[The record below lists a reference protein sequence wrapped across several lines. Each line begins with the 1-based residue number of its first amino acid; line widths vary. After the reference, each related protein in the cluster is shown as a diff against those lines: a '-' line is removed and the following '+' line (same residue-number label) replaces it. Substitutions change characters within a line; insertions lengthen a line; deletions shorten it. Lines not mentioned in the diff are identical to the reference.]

1 MLMAPPATHLLH
13 LIFLLLTLI
22 SSYDG
27 TVSCKTVS
35 HLPGF
40 QGKLPFSLET
50 GYVSVGDS
58 EMFYYFVE
66 SEDNPRVDPVLL
78 WLTGGPGCSSWNGLV
93 YEIGPLEFDLDHS
106 LTEGG
111 FPRLRSYEYSW
122 TKTASIIFLDS
133 PVGTG
138 FSYSTT
144 PEGWPSSDTK
154 AADEAYQFLL
164 KWLEEHPQYLQVP
177 LYLGGDAY
185 SGIVVPLLT
194 KLVAEGN
201 EAGEQQYLNLKG
213 YLVGSPNTDE
223 FIDQNSKIEF
233 AHRMALISDKN
244 FQALKKSCNENYIN
258 VDPNNTDCVLALGT
272 YERCVSGIWENHIL
286 EPKCSLGSALDDRWT
301 RRSLVEDKDEFLL
314 SSVVSTPHLSSL
326 LCRNF
331 NYSLSETW
339 LNDKSVQKAL
349 HIREGT
355 VKRWSRCN
363 KTISYTKDQPSVVH
377 VHQDLAKYELNV
389 LVTTGDRDMAIPFV
403 AVVQWINSL
412 KQSLNLTLAEH
423 WRPWFVDAQ
432 VGGYTRKF
440 AKKPSYSLT
449 YATVKGGG
457 HTAAEYYRKECSEM
471 FKRWVSYYPL

>member
-1 MLMAPPATHLLH
+1 MALATP
-13 LIFLLLTLI
+13 LIFLLLTTL
-22 SSYDG
+22 SYAA
-27 TVSCKTVS
+27 VSRETVS

-40 QGKLPFSLET
+40 PGKLPFNLET
-50 GYVSVGDS
+50 GYVSVGDA

-66 SEDNPRVDPVLL
+66 SEDNPRLDPLML

-111 FPRLRSYEYSW
+111 FPRLRSYEYAW

-144 PEGWPSSDTK
+144 QEGWPSSDTK
-154 AADEAYQFLL
+154 AANEAYQFLL
-164 KWLEEHPQYLQVP
+164 KWLEEHPQYLQIP

-185 SGIVVPLLT
+185 SGIIVPLLT

-201 EAGEQQYLNLKG
+201 EAGEQPYLNLKG

-223 FIDQNSKIEF
+223 FLDSNSKIQF

-244 FQALKKSCNENYIN
+244 YDALRNSCNENYIN
-258 VDPNNTDCVLALGT
+258 VDPNNTDCVLALDT
-272 YERCVSGIWENHIL
+272 YERCVNGIWENHIL
-286 EPKCSLGSALDDRWT
+286 EPKCSLGSPQDDRWN
-301 RRSLVEDKDEFLL
+301 RRSLVEDDNEFLL
-314 SSVVSTPHLSSL
+314 STPHLSRL

-331 NYSLSETW
+331 NYTLSETL

-363 KTISYTKDQPSVVH
+363 KTISYTKDRPSVVG
-377 VHQDLAKYELNV
+377 VHRDLAKYELNV
-389 LVTTGDRDMAIPFV
+389 LVTTGDRDMVVPFV
-403 AVVQWINSL
+403 AVVDWINILKKSL
-412 KQSLNLTLAEH
+412 KLTLAEY

-440 AKKPSYSLT
+440 EKKPFYSLT

-457 HTAAEYYRKECSEM
+457 HTAAEYYRKECYEM
-471 FKRWVSYYPL
+471 FNRWVNYFPL